1 MELKGSRTEANL
13 MSAYAG
19 ESQARTKYNIY
30 AQKARKDGYEQLAA
44 IFEETAH
51 NEKEHAEQWLMRLHG
66 GEVPATLVNLEDAA
80 GGEHFEWSQ
89 MYPQFA
95 QEAREEG
102 FTDIAT
108 QMELV
113 AKIEEEHEKRYRQL
127 IENLKNGVVFQ
138 KGSKIVWICRNCGHM
153 HVAENAPQI
162 CPVCKHAQSFFEEK
176 AENY

>member
-19 ESQARTKYNIY
+19 ESQARTKYSIY
-30 AQKARKDGYEQLAA
+30 AQQARKDGYEQLAA

-95 QEAREEG
+95 EEARGEG
-102 FTDIAT
+102 FTDIAA

-127 IENLKNGVVFQ
+127 IENLKNGAVFQ
-138 KGSKIVWICRNCGHM
+138 KGNKIVWICRNCGHI

-176 AENY
+176 AQNY